1 MSTQNSSILLKRSG
15 DAGRVPLAANLQF
28 GELALNYAD
37 NLLFA
42 KKSDG
47 TVEPLTIPPADSE
60 IFVEMHGN
68 DEWDGLTL
76 SRPKRT
82 IRAAINAASPNT
94 CIKLG
99 AGTFVEDNP
108 LVMPQFTTLYGS
120 GTRGTTIIP
129 QNKDKNI
136 IYVTNACYLT
146 GFAFRDYYS
155 PTIAVSYPDDI
166 EVGNVR
172 SATANTI
179 RLSAN
184 SVTSNVLANC
194 YREMS
199 VTITSGAGSG
209 QSRNI
214 VSHNV
219 STQNVIID
227 SAWSTLPDTSSQY
240 KVYIPVNYVPYPR
253 TKRYSTYITASPYLY
268 NLSSV
273 TTTGTGFVVDGYLSA
288 GLKSMVSA
296 QFTQYNQGGDGF
308 VVKNL
313 GYAQLVSIYGICCN
327 DAFRAETG
335 GTASMGNCNI
345 NFGNRGIVAIGV
357 SPLMLSAN
365 LAPSFSYNREKCTR
379 DTGLIVDALAQD
391 LLFSG
396 NTQST
401 FAGIQYWNQSSYTGQ
416 IRAQLNLT
424 INSIAYA
431 QELAG
436 KVVVNNTTGTRYQAA
451 VSQVTGNSA
460 SGVEANTVTSDFQ
473 VILDILNNGTTGV
486 TDIIIPNSIVA
497 NSNIAVQN
505 AYSLLQSNK
514 AYIQAEVVAYANSAK
529 PIGWPDNF
537 TYDNAKCKRDI
548 GLIVDALAFDLQFPS
563 ANGNSQST
571 FAGLQ
576 YWAQSGLSIPAGELT
591 ATLNALANLK
601 YEMQTV
607 VTTTPEDNYIGSEVD
622 IIINLLNGTTT
633 PNTVTNLIV
642 PNATSATSNA
652 NALAAYTAI
661 QSARSTIQSTV
672 LNYVTTTYPGLLDGA
687 QQAKCSRDVGY
698 IIDSICFDLKYNV
711 DNTYAA
717 PSNRQAIQSGIYYL
731 GFSNVSAIPGESVPT
746 TAAYSYLRSNLIPY
760 IVTGQTILASSLYQS
775 NVAQNVSGGI
785 GTSIEYVRLQENV
798 NTILSIISTGPNA
811 SANANIVPISLTSNS
826 SANVQNTFNQLYANR
841 EFIKEEVVAYINSF
855 LYDSNKCSRDVGYM
869 VDSVSF
875 DLKYGGNR
883 QAVQSGVYYYGYTS
897 NSAISGEIPQT
908 TAAYNYL
915 KKVTAAVAKG
925 QTIELPY
932 QTDFD
937 QLISSSVGTN
947 TETAVVN
954 TNISIITNIIN
965 NGPSVAATPAPI
977 GLIANTNPAV
987 VNAATLLIANR
998 EFIQNEVTAY
1008 VDRFFP
1014 PQTGYLIAVKDV
1026 VPNTDPRTALSAS
1039 TKPYVGLAL
1048 NIAGEIDTAGDNV
1061 YRSSLSTRTD
1071 DELGL
1076 TSVEFQENLITEY
1089 PANTTVYFYQRSSLT
1104 ASGQTF
1110 EYVGAGTNV
1119 LTALPRFGFGV
1130 IKKENQVVTSDGGVV
1145 YYTATDQFGNFQ
1157 IGADLTIN
1165 FNTGT
1170 LSGRTFTRSLFA
1182 QITPFILALT
1192 ND

>member
-1 MSTQNSSILLKRSG
+1 MTTQNSAILIKRS
-15 DAGRVPLAANLQF
+15 DVAGRVPLAANLQF

-42 KKSDG
+42 KNADG
-47 TVEPLTIPPADSE
+47 TVEPLTIPPADNE
-60 IFVEMHGN
+60 IYVEIHG
-68 DEWDGLTL
+68 DDTWDGLTQ

-82 IRAAINAASPNT
+82 VRAALNDALPNT

-108 LVMPQFTTLYGS
+108 LVMPQFTTIYGS
-120 GTRGTTIIP
+120 GTRGTTIVP
-129 QNKDKNI
+129 LNKDKNI

-155 PTIAVSYPDDI
+155 PTIAVSYPDAI
-166 EVGNVR
+166 ETGNVTV
-172 SATANTI
+172 STSNTI
-179 RLSAN
+179 TLSAN

-199 VTITSGAGSG
+199 VTITAGTGSG

-219 STQNVIID
+219 STRTVILD
-227 SAWSTLPDTSSQY
+227 SSWSTAPDTSSQY
-240 KVYIPVNYVPYPR
+240 KVYIPVSYTPQPR

-288 GLKSMVSA
+288 GLKSMVCA
-296 QFTQYNQGGDGF
+296 QFTQFNQGGDGF

-335 GTASMGNCNI
+335 GTASMGNCNV
-345 NFGNRGIVAIGV
+345 NFGNRALVANGV

-365 LAPSFSYNREKCTR
+365 LASSFSYNREKCTR

-396 NTQST
+396 NTQSA

-416 IRAQLNLT
+416 IRTQLNLT
-424 INSIAYA
+424 LDSITYA

-436 KVVVNNTTGTRYQAA
+436 KVVVNDTTGTRYQSA
-451 VSQVTGNSA
+451 VSQVTANSA
-460 SGVEANTVTSDFQ
+460 SSVEANTVIADFQ
-473 VILDILNNGTTGV
+473 VILDILSNGTTGV
-486 TDIIIPNSIVA
+486 TDIIVPNSIVA

-505 AYSLLQSNK
+505 AYSLLQNNK

-529 PIGWPDNF
+529 PFGWPDNF

-548 GLIVDALAFDLQFPS
+548 GLIVDSLAQDILFPS
-563 ANGNSQST
+563 SNGNSQSV

-576 YWAQSGLSIPAGELT
+576 YWTQSGPSIPPSEVAP
-591 ATLNALANLK
+591 TLLALANLK
-601 YEMQTV
+601 NEMQQV
-607 VTTTPEDNYIGSEVD
+607 VSTTPEDNFIGTEVD
-622 IIINLLNGTTT
+622 IIINLLNGTTAA
-633 PNTVTNLIV
+633 NSVTNLIV
-642 PNATSATSNA
+642 PNANTPTTNA
-652 NALAAYTAI
+652 NALTAYSTLQSNKVAI
-661 QSARSTIQSTV
+661 QTTV
-672 LNYVTTTYPGLLDGA
+672 SNYANTLISLTA
-687 QQAKCSRDVGY
+687 QQSAKCYRDVGY

-711 DNTYAA
+711 DNTYVA
-717 PSNRQAIQSGIYYL
+717 PSNKQAIQSGIYYL
-731 GFSNVSAIPGESVPT
+731 GFSNVSSIPGESVPT
-746 TAAYSYLRSNLIPY
+746 NAAYSYLRSNLIPY
-760 IVTGQTILASSLYQS
+760 IVTGQTISASSLYQS
-775 NVAQNVSGGI
+775 NVAQNVSGGV
-785 GTSIEYVRLQENV
+785 GSSVEYVRIQENV

-811 SANANIVPISLTSNS
+811 SANANIAPISLTANS
-826 SANVQNTFNQLYANR
+826 SANVQNAYNQLYANR

-915 KKVTAAVAKG
+915 KKVTSAVVKG
-925 QTIELPY
+925 ETIEYPY
-932 QTDFD
+932 QTDYT
-937 QLISSSVGTN
+937 QTITSNVGSNVEST
-947 TETAVVN
+947 TVN
-954 TNISIITNIIN
+954 TNISLITNIIN
-965 NGPSVAATPAPI
+965 NGPGVAPTPAPI
-977 GLIANTNPAV
+977 GLIANSNSAV
-987 VNAATLLIANR
+987 VNAATALIVNR

-1008 VDRFFP
+1008 VDTFFP
-1014 PQTGYLIAVKDV
+1014 PQTGFIITVNNV

-1048 NIAGEIDTAGDNV
+1048 NITGDVDADSANV
-1061 YRSSLSTRTD
+1061 YRSAQATRTD

-1076 TSVEFQENLITEY
+1076 TSIEFQENLVDLY
-1089 PANTTVYFYQRSSLT
+1089 PANTKVYFYQRSALS

-1119 LTALPRFGFGV
+1119 ATALPRFGFGQ
-1130 IKKENQVVTSDGGVV
+1130 IRKENQVVTSDGGVV

-1157 IGADLTIN
+1157 IGSDLVIN

-1182 QITPFILALT
+1182 QITPFILALQ
-1192 ND
+1192 N

>member
-47 TVEPLTIPPADSE
+47 TVEPLTIPPADNE
-60 IFVEMHGN
+60 IYVEIHG
-68 DEWDGLTL
+68 DDAWDGLAQ

-82 IRAAINAASPNT
+82 IRAALNAAVPNT
-94 CIKLG
+94 CIKIG
-99 AGTFVEDNP
+99 AGTFLEDNP
-108 LVMPQFTTLYGS
+108 LVMPQFCTIYGS
-120 GTRGTTIIP
+120 GTRGTNIIP
-129 QNKDKNI
+129 INKDKNI

-166 EVGNVR
+166 EVGTAR

-199 VTITSGAGSG
+199 ITITAGTGSG

-219 STQNVIID
+219 ATQNVILD
-227 SAWSTLPDTSSQY
+227 TAWSTPPDTSSQY
-240 KVYIPVNYVPYPR
+240 KVYIPVSYTPQPR

-401 FAGIQYWNQSSYTGQ
+401 FAGIQYWNQNSYVGIIST
-416 IRAQLNLT
+416 QLQETSNTISYVANLA
-424 INSIAYA
+424 S
-431 QELAG
+431 
-436 KVVVNNTTGTRYQAA
+436 KVVLNDTSGTRYQSDVA
-451 VSQVTGNSA
+451 QVTGNVA
-460 SGVEANTVTSDFQ
+460 TGVEANTILTDFQ
-473 VILDILNNGTTGV
+473 VILDIFNNGTSGV
-486 TDIIIPNSIVA
+486 TDIIVPNSIVA
-497 NSNIAVQN
+497 NSNSAVQN
-505 AYSLLQSNK
+505 AYSSLQANK
-514 AYIQAEVVAYANSAK
+514 VYIQTEAIAYANTIIA
-529 PIGWPDNF
+529 N
-537 TYDNAKCKRDI
+537 YDRDKC
-548 GLIVDALAFDLQFPS
+548 
-563 ANGNSQST
+563 
-571 FAGLQ
+571 
-576 YWAQSGLSIPAGELT
+576 Y
-591 ATLNALANLK
+591 
-601 YEMQTV
+601 
-607 VTTTPEDNYIGSEVD
+607 
-622 IIINLLNGTTT
+622 
-633 PNTVTNLIV
+633 
-642 PNATSATSNA
+642 
-652 NALAAYTAI
+652 
-661 QSARSTIQSTV
+661 
-672 LNYVTTTYPGLLDGA
+672 
-687 QQAKCSRDVGY
+687 RDVG
-698 IIDSICFDLKYNV
+698 F
-711 DNTYAA
+711 
-717 PSNRQAIQSGIYYL
+717 
-731 GFSNVSAIPGESVPT
+731 
-746 TAAYSYLRSNLIPY
+746 
-760 IVTGQTILASSLYQS
+760 IL
-775 NVAQNVSGGI
+775 
-785 GTSIEYVRLQENV
+785 
-798 NTILSIISTGPNA
+798 
-811 SANANIVPISLTSNS
+811 
-826 SANVQNTFNQLYANR
+826 
-841 EFIKEEVVAYINSF
+841 
-855 LYDSNKCSRDVGYM
+855 
-869 VDSVSF
+869 DSVSF

-897 NSAISGEIPQT
+897 NSAITGEITQT
-908 TAAYNYL
+908 TAAYNYI
-915 KKVTAAVAKG
+915 KKVAAAVIKG
-925 QTIELPY
+925 VTIDLPY

-937 QLISSSVGTN
+937 QVITSSIGTN
-947 TETAVVN
+947 TETAIVN

-965 NGPSVAATPAPI
+965 NGPSVAANAAPI
-977 GLIANTNPAV
+977 GLIANTNPDV
-987 VNAATLLIANR
+987 VNAATLLISNR
-998 EFIQNEVTAY
+998 EFIQNEITAY
-1008 VDRFFP
+1008 VDTFFP
-1014 PQTGYLIAVKDV
+1014 PQTGFIITVKDV
-1026 VPNTDPRTALSAS
+1026 VPNTDPRTALTAS

-1048 NIAGEIDTAGDNV
+1048 NITGDIDTAGDNV
-1061 YRSSLSTRTD
+1061 FRSSLSTRTD
-1071 DELGL
+1071 DDLGL
-1076 TSVEFQENLITEY
+1076 TSVEFQENLVTEY
-1089 PANTTVYFYQRSSLT
+1089 AANTAVYFYQRSSLS

-1119 LTALPRFGFGV
+1119 ATALPRFGFGV
-1130 IKKENQVVTSDGGVV
+1130 IRKENQVVTSDGGVV

-1157 IGADLTIN
+1157 IGSDLVIN

>member
-47 TVEPLTIPPADSE
+47 TVEPLTIPPADNE
-60 IFVEMHGN
+60 IYVEIHG
-68 DEWDGLTL
+68 DDAWDGLAQ

-82 IRAAINAASPNT
+82 IRAALNAAVPNT
-94 CIKLG
+94 CIKIG
-99 AGTFVEDNP
+99 AGTFLEDNP
-108 LVMPQFTTLYGS
+108 LVMPQFCTIYGS
-120 GTRGTTIIP
+120 GTRGTNIIP
-129 QNKDKNI
+129 INKDKNI

-166 EVGNVR
+166 EIGTAR
-172 SATANTI
+172 SATSNTI

-199 VTITSGAGSG
+199 ITITAGTGSG

-219 STQNVIID
+219 ATQNVILD
-227 SAWSTLPDTSSQY
+227 TAWSTPPDTSSQY
-240 KVYIPVNYVPYPR
+240 KVYIPVSYTPQPR
-253 TKRYSTYITASPYLY
+253 SKRYSTYITASPYLY

-335 GTASMGNCNI
+335 GSASMGNCNI

-401 FAGIQYWNQSSYTGQ
+401 FAGIQYWNQNNYVGIISTQLQETSNTISYV
-416 IRAQLNLT
+416 ANLA
-424 INSIAYA
+424 S
-431 QELAG
+431 
-436 KVVVNNTTGTRYQAA
+436 KVVLNDTSGTRYQSS
-451 VSQVTGNSA
+451 VSQVTGNVA
-460 SGVEANTVTSDFQ
+460 TGVEANTILADFQ
-473 VILDILNNGTTGV
+473 VILDIFNNGTSGV

-497 NSNIAVQN
+497 NSNSAVQN
-505 AYSLLQSNK
+505 AYSSLQANK
-514 AYIQAEVVAYANSAK
+514 VYIQTEAIAYANTIIA
-529 PIGWPDNF
+529 N
-537 TYDNAKCKRDI
+537 YDRDKC
-548 GLIVDALAFDLQFPS
+548 
-563 ANGNSQST
+563 
-571 FAGLQ
+571 
-576 YWAQSGLSIPAGELT
+576 Y
-591 ATLNALANLK
+591 
-601 YEMQTV
+601 
-607 VTTTPEDNYIGSEVD
+607 
-622 IIINLLNGTTT
+622 
-633 PNTVTNLIV
+633 
-642 PNATSATSNA
+642 
-652 NALAAYTAI
+652 
-661 QSARSTIQSTV
+661 
-672 LNYVTTTYPGLLDGA
+672 
-687 QQAKCSRDVGY
+687 RDVG
-698 IIDSICFDLKYNV
+698 F
-711 DNTYAA
+711 
-717 PSNRQAIQSGIYYL
+717 
-731 GFSNVSAIPGESVPT
+731 
-746 TAAYSYLRSNLIPY
+746 
-760 IVTGQTILASSLYQS
+760 IL
-775 NVAQNVSGGI
+775 
-785 GTSIEYVRLQENV
+785 
-798 NTILSIISTGPNA
+798 
-811 SANANIVPISLTSNS
+811 
-826 SANVQNTFNQLYANR
+826 
-841 EFIKEEVVAYINSF
+841 
-855 LYDSNKCSRDVGYM
+855 
-869 VDSVSF
+869 DSVSF

-897 NSAISGEIPQT
+897 NSAITGEITQT
-908 TAAYNYL
+908 TAAYNYI
-915 KKVTAAVAKG
+915 KKVAAAVIKG
-925 QTIELPY
+925 VAVDLPY

-937 QLISSSVGTN
+937 QVITSSIGTN
-947 TETAVVN
+947 TETAIVN

-965 NGPSVAATPAPI
+965 NGPSVAANAAPI

-987 VNAATLLIANR
+987 VNAATLLISNR

-1008 VDRFFP
+1008 VDTFFP
-1014 PQTGYLIAVKDV
+1014 PQTGYIITVKDV
-1026 VPNTDPRTALSAS
+1026 VPNTDPRTALTAS

-1048 NIAGEIDTAGDNV
+1048 NITGDIDTDGANV

-1076 TSVEFQENLITEY
+1076 TSVEFQENLVTEY
-1089 PANTTVYFYQRSSLT
+1089 AANTVVYFYQRSSLS

-1119 LTALPRFGFGV
+1119 ATALPRFGFGV
-1130 IKKENQVVTSDGGVV
+1130 IRKENQVVTSDGGVV

-1157 IGADLTIN
+1157 IGSDLVIN

-1182 QITPFILALT
+1182 QITPFILALQ
-1192 ND
+1192 N